1 MKRCPQCHRLETD
14 EALKFCRID
23 GATLVNDS
31 SSIGSEAGTAQLSSP
46 SLAGEAHTSILPH
59 ATDSNI
65 NRETARTTVLPANVN
80 RATAPTTVLS
90 PEPIASTTVE
100 LNKPKRR
107 KATIIITVIVTAVV
121 AVTSAILVNSYRSRN
136 SSAAIQSIA
145 VLPFENRNSDAD
157 TDYLS
162 DGLADSLIFRLSQ
175 LPGLKVSPATS
186 IMRYKR
192 KDNDL
197 TKVASELGVEAI
209 MTGRLAK
216 RGDNLNITVELID
229 VRNNKSLWGEQ
240 YERKMSD
247 LLATQRDIAAEITN
261 RLKLKLSGEGEQKLT
276 KKYTDS
282 NEAYQLYLKGRYLW
296 AKRTKDDLPRAV
308 EAYEQAIA
316 VDPKFALAYA
326 RIAEAYNGMPSFAY
340 LSPNEAWPKAKQA
353 AEKALEIDPT
363 LSEAHAALGHTL
375 AVYDRNLA
383 DGERESKRAIDL
395 DPNSSAA
402 HFRYGQYLGEVGR
415 YDAAIAEVSRALEL
429 EPLDITIGA
438 NLSRYFLFARQY
450 DKALEQ
456 SKKAF
461 DLEPANPAA
470 RYHLGQAYIGK
481 GMYAEAIGISES
493 ALQIDP
499 TNQLMLSN
507 AGYAY
512 AKSGRRDKA
521 EEIINRFKEIAKTK
535 YVISYQVATIYVA
548 LGEKDKAFAEL
559 ENAFAERDW
568 PLSLVKGDPLM
579 DPLRDDPRFKDLLRR
594 MNLPE

>member
-1 MKRCPQCHRLETD
+1 MKRCPQCNRIETD
-14 EALKFCRID
+14 KALKFCRVD
-23 GATLVNDS
+23 GTTLVSDS
-31 SSIGSEAGTAQLSSP
+31 AAVGSEAGTADLSSP
-46 SLAGEAHTSILPH
+46 PNASEVHTSILPPN
-59 ATDSNI
+59 TS
-65 NRETARTTVLPANVN
+65 ANVN
-80 RATAPTTVLS
+80 RVTSPTTAL
-90 PEPIASTTVE
+90 PAQPTASSTVDP
-100 LNKPKRR
+100 NRPKRR
-107 KATIIITVIVTAVV
+107 KTTIIITVIVTAVV
-121 AVTSAILVNSYRSRN
+121 AATSAILVNSYRSRN
-136 SSAAIQSIA
+136 GSAAIESIA

-175 LPGLKVSPATS
+175 LPGLKISPATS
-186 IMRYKR
+186 VMRYKG

-197 TKVASELGVEAI
+197 SKVAGELGVEAI

-247 LLATQRDIAAEITN
+247 LLATQREIATEITN
-261 RLKLKLSGEGEQKLT
+261 KLQLKLSGEAEQKLT
-276 KKYTDS
+276 KKYTNN

-296 AKRTKDDLPRAV
+296 AKRTKDDLPRAI
-308 EAYEQAIA
+308 ESYEQAIA
-316 VDPKFALAYA
+316 LDPNFALAYA

-340 LSPNEAWPKAKQA
+340 LSPREAWPKAKQA

-383 DGERESKRAIDL
+383 EGERESKRAIEL

-415 YDAAIAEVSRALEL
+415 YDAAIVEVRRALEL

-450 DKALEQ
+450 DQALEQ
-456 SKKAF
+456 AKKAF

-481 GMYAEAIGISES
+481 GMYAEAIDISES
-493 ALQIDP
+493 ALQTDP
-499 TNQLMLSN
+499 TNQLMLHN

-512 AKSGRRDKA
+512 AKSGQRDKA
-521 EEIINRFKEIAKTK
+521 EQIINRFRGIAKTR
-535 YVISYQVATIYVA
+535 YVISYLFATIHVA
-548 LGEKDKAFAEL
+548 LGDKDKAFAEL

-568 PLSLVKGDPLM
+568 PLSLMKGDPIAHE
-579 DPLRDDPRFKDLLRR
+579 R
-594 MNLPE
+594 